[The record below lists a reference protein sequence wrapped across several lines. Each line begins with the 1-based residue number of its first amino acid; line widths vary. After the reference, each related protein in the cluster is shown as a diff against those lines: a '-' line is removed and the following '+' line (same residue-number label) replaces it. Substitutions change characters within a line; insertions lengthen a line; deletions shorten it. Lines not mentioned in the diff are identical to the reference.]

1 MTKWPE
7 CHTKD
12 GGLLTSGLFQMPLY
26 VRFKKKKNL
35 IKQKLM

>member
-1 MTKWPE
+1 MAKLPE

-12 GGLLTSGLFQMPLY
+12 GGLLTSSLFQMPLY
-26 VRFKKKKNL
+26 VKLKKKI